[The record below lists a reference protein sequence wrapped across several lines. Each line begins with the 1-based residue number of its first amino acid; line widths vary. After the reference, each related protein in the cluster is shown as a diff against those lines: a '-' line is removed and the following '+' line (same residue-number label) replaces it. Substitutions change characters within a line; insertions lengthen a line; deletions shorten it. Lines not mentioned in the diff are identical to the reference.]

1 MPAKNFYLQLSF
13 LSAFTALLIIGSRQM
28 ESLQSFSDLAW
39 ISLGLFVALSAAI
52 YHIGYRAAK
61 SPDKTLFTTVVMGFT
76 MLKMMLAL
84 GILFGYMKIFNPA
97 SKLFILPFLGVYFF
111 YTIFEVYFLSR
122 LGKMSISNK
131 P

>member
-84 GILFGYMKIFNPA
+84 MYGMMPSANTLKRDSAPPLNMLNRFRMPPDCCLNSSAIWFG
-97 SKLFILPFLGVYFF
+97 
-111 YTIFEVYFLSR
+111 
-122 LGKMSISNK
+122 SI
-131 P
+131 PGTGM